1 MSNNNSMPEAARSPR
16 GRPRDPEIDA
26 RVFDAALTLYGQLGW
41 KGFSLDAV
49 GRGARVSKD
58 ALYRRWRSREALL
71 EDALKLRWDWVSGI
85 DVGNVRADM
94 TLLAER
100 TFDTFAGL
108 YGGVALQLRADSR
121 NFPEVRAFMEPY
133 RASVGHQGRS
143 IVHRAVERGEL
154 PAATSPSL
162 IMDLLVGGIV
172 NRIMSTPD
180 HLRQQMLDRRSAF
193 IAMMIDVILQGTH
206 GVHGRDGPGQGKLA

>member
-1 MSNNNSMPEAARSPR
+1 MSNNNSDSETARSTR
-16 GRPRDPEIDA
+16 GRPRDPDIDA

-49 GRGARVSKD
+49 GRGAKVSKD

-85 DVGNVRADM
+85 DAGNVREDL

-143 IVHRAVERGEL
+143 IVHRAIDRGEL
-154 PAATSPSL
+154 PAAASPSL
-162 IMDLLVGGIV
+162 LMDLLVGNIV

-180 HLRQQMLDRRSAF
+180 HLWQQMLDRRPNF
-193 IAMMIDVILQGTH
+193 IAMIVNVILQGTY
-206 GVHGRDGPGQGKLA
+206 GVHGYGGSDQRSA